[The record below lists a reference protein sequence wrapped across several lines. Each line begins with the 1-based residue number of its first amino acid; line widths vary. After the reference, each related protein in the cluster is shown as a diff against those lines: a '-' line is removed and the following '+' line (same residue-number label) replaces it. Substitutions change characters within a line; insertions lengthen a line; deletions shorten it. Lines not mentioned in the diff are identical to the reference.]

1 MNLKQAHQ
9 YLGSLLSAGMA
20 PDTPLVAM
28 SNGWPCEIAD
38 AVLLE
43 GSYNGDPSPKL
54 SAFAPRTGLVLAL
67 VPIGEDPSD
76 LTNDG
81 EHTLTVPP
89 VAFP

>member
-9 YLGSLLSAGMA
+9 YLGELLAAGVA
-20 PDTPLVAM
+20 PETPLAGLYQ
-28 SNGWPCEIAD
+28 GWPCEIAD

-43 GSYNGDPSPKL
+43 GRYNGDPSPKL
-54 SAFAPRTGLVLAL
+54 SAFAPRTGAVLAL

-81 EHTLTVPP
+81 THVSSAPP